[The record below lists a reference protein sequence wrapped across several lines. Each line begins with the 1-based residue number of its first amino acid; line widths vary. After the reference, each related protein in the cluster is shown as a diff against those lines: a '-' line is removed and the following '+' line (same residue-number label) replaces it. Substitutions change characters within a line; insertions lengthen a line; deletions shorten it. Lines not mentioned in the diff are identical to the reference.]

1 MATVK
6 VLELQANVSGAVQGL
21 NKVDAEI
28 ENINKGLETTEKS
41 FVSANKLSLIH
52 I

>member
-6 VLELQANVSGAVQGL
+6 ILELQANVDGAVKGL

-28 ENINKGLETTEKS
+28 ENINKGLEAT
-41 FVSANKLSLIH
+41 
-52 I
+52 